1 MASSVAAALG
11 RRAGKVRVALCQLA
25 VTADKA
31 SNLTAA
37 RRAVEDA
44 AGRGAEL
51 VVLPEV
57 GFGARSGGR
66 VGLGAGRGL
75 GWGRCSTPSPGAPR
89 APWYLTRE
97 EVAARRDLAGAR
109 AAAQELARG
118 GGGGGRGARGRT

>member
-57 GFGARSGGR
+57 GFGARSGGW

-75 GWGRCSTPSPGAPR
+75 GWGRCSTRSPGAPR
-89 APWYLTRE
+89 APWCLTTCGVSLRNGPDE
-97 EVAARRDLAGAR
+97 ERGGLP
-109 AAAQELARG
+109 AAQGALP
-118 GGGGGRGARGRT
+118 GGRGTAS

>member
-1 MASSVAAALG
+1 MASVAAALG

-57 GFGARSGGR
+57 GFGARSGGW
-66 VGLGAGRGL
+66 VGLGAGWL
-75 GWGRCSTPSPGAPR
+75 GEVQHPFPGAPR
-89 APWYLTRE
+89 APWCLTTCGVSRPLRDRPE
-97 EVAARRDLAGAR
+97 EERGGLP
-109 AAAQELARG
+109 AAQGALP
-118 GGGGGRGARGRT
+118 GGRGTAS

>member
-25 VTADKA
+25 VTVDKA

-57 GFGARSGGR
+57 GFGARSGGWGW
-66 VGLGAGRGL
+66 GLG
-75 GWGRCSTPSPGAPR
+75 GWEGQHPFPGAPR
-89 APWYLTRE
+89 APWCFTTCSGESLFRFATE
-97 EVAARRDLAGAR
+97 G
-109 AAAQELARG
+109 
-118 GGGGGRGARGRT
+118 